1 MTIIL
6 SKTTSMP
13 QQRTW
18 DNEYKNPEHLL
29 HLNSKPQKGTL
40 KFLKFM
46 KKQGVDIAKQ
56 TVIDIG
62 CGNGRNGN
70 ELAAR
75 GATVTGMDISPRAIE
90 LTKADAREKR
100 VQATYVVHDI
110 GLPWP
115 FDDNAF
121 TLALDVTSSNS
132 LLAKE
137 REVYL
142 AELART
148 LEPGGWLYLKTLCL
162 DGDKNAKELI
172 KRSPGPE
179 EHTYVL
185 PGLGLT
191 EHVFSETEL
200 RNLYEPYFKITKL
213 EKKDSYTS
221 MHGKSF
227 KRRFWVGYLERLP

>member
-1 MTIIL
+1 
-6 SKTTSMP
+6 MP
-13 QQRTW
+13 QKRTW
-18 DNEYKNPEHLL
+18 DNEYKNPTHLL
-29 HLNSKPQKGTL
+29 HLSNEPQKGTL
-40 KFLKFM
+40 KFLKFLRT
-46 KKQGVDIAKQ
+46 QRVDIAEP

-70 ELAAR
+70 ELAER
-75 GATVTGMDISPRAIE
+75 GATVTGMDISPAAVQMAARDAKKRE
-90 LTKADAREKR
+90 LD
-100 VQATYVVHDI
+100 VNYLVHDI
-110 GLPWP
+110 GSLWP
-115 FDDNAF
+115 FEDNAF

-137 REVYL
+137 RDIYL

-148 LEPGGWLYLKTLCL
+148 LQPGGWLYLKTLCL

-191 EHVFSETEL
+191 EHVFSEAEL
-200 RNLYEPYFKITKL
+200 RNIYEPYFKITKL